1 MYRVSRAT
9 VMLITDR
16 SEMRLY
22 PSWNALYLT
31 NIEARVLQVCC
42 VWCVIS
48 LILIVLICWWL
59 LPR

>member
-1 MYRVSRAT
+1 
-9 VMLITDR
+9 MLITDR